1 MMGYLRLIAR
11 FCQEKSGE
19 IFIFLFTEG
28 MIALVLFLQKIDLTA
43 FKVAFLLPALIFVIY
58 QSLACHRFI
67 QLHRFL
73 TRTSVENLP
82 RFPDTSLIGEDY
94 QQLIADLDQWSQ
106 DKYQDLLK
114 FDKNLLDLTKLW
126 THQMKVPL
134 AALDLM
140 AQTNHLTKS
149 DVQNQLLEL
158 NNYLNIL
165 LSYLRLQNTAT
176 DFRFETFDVADIT
189 RDIIKKY
196 ANQFIMKNL
205 SVSISGSWQI
215 TSDRKWLSVAI
226 EQLINN
232 AVKYTKAGGVT
243 IHFVDNM
250 TIKDTGIGILPEDL
264 PRLFEHGFTG
274 YNGRNNQKSTGLGL
288 YLTKGILDKLALTVS
303 IASQVEKG
311 TEVQIEKNW

>member
-1 MMGYLRLIAR
+1 M
-11 FCQEKSGE
+11 
-19 IFIFLFTEG
+19 
-28 MIALVLFLQKIDLTA
+28 
-43 FKVAFLLPALIFVIY
+43 
-58 QSLACHRFI
+58 
-67 QLHRFL
+67 
-73 TRTSVENLP
+73 
-82 RFPDTSLIGEDY
+82 IGEDY
-94 QQLIADLDQWSQ
+94 QQLIVNLDQWSQ
-106 DKYQDLLK
+106 EKYQELLK
-114 FDKNLLDLTKLW
+114 FDKDLLDLTKLW

-140 AQTNHLTKS
+140 AQTDHLTKS
-149 DVQNQLLEL
+149 GVQNQLLEL
-158 NNYLNIL
+158 DNYLNIL
-165 LSYLRLQNTAT
+165 LSYLRLQNTST

-205 SVSISGSWQI
+205 SVSITGSWEI

-232 AVKYTKAGGVT
+232 AVKYTKTGSVT
-243 IHFVDNM
+243 IKFDDNM

-288 YLTKGILDKLALTVS
+288 YLTKGIMDRLELTVT
-303 IASQVEKG
+303 ITSQVEQG
-311 TEVQIEKNW
+311 TEVCIEKN

>member
-1 MMGYLRLIAR
+1 MMVYLRLIAR

-19 IFIFLFTEG
+19 IFIFLFTESL
-28 MIALVLFLQKIDLTA
+28 IALVLFLQQIELTA

-67 QLHRFL
+67 QLHQFL

-82 RFPDTSLIGEDY
+82 NFPDSSLIGEDY
-94 QQLIADLDQWSQ
+94 QQLIVNLDQWSQ
-106 DKYQDLLK
+106 EKYQELLK
-114 FDKNLLDLTKLW
+114 FDKDLLDLTKLW

-140 AQTNHLTKS
+140 AQTDHLTKS
-149 DVQNQLLEL
+149 GVQNQLLEL
-158 NNYLNIL
+158 DNYLNIL
-165 LSYLRLQNTAT
+165 LSYLRLQNTST

-205 SVSISGSWQI
+205 SVSITGSWEI
-215 TSDRKWLSVAI
+215 TSDSKWLSVAI

-232 AVKYTKAGGVT
+232 AVKYTKTGSVT
-243 IHFVDNM
+243 IKFDDNM

-288 YLTKGILDKLALTVS
+288 YLTKGIMDRLELTVT
-303 IASQVEKG
+303 ITSQVEQG
-311 TEVQIEKNW
+311 TEVCIEKN

>member
-1 MMGYLRLIAR
+1 MKAKLQLITS
-11 FCQEKSGE
+11 FCHEKSVE
-19 IFIFLFTEG
+19 IFVFFL
-28 MIALVLFLQKIDLTA
+28 MQILVAVILYLQHLELSY
-43 FKVAFLLPALIFVIY
+43 FKVVFLLPFLIFVIY
-58 QSLACHRFI
+58 LSLSFHRFV
-67 QLHRFL
+67 QLHYFL
-73 TRTSVENLP
+73 THLQVAELP
-82 RFPDTSLIGEDY
+82 QFPDSSLIGQDY
-94 QQLIADLDQWSQ
+94 QALLFELTQLSQ
-106 DKYQDLLK
+106 KKYQELTK
-114 FDKNLLDLTKLW
+114 FDKDLLDLTKLW

-134 AALDLM
+134 SALDLM

-205 SVSISGSWQI
+205 SVSITGTWQI

-232 AVKYTKAGGVT
+232 AVKYTKTGSVT
-243 IHFVDNM
+243 ISFDDNM
-250 TIKDTGIGILPEDL
+250 TIQDTGIGILPEDL

-274 YNGRNNQKSTGLGL
+274 YNGRHNQKSTGLGL
-288 YLTKGILDKLALTVS
+288 YLTKGILDKLELTATITS
-303 IASQVEKG
+303 KVEKG
-311 TEVQIEKNW
+311 TEVRIQKN